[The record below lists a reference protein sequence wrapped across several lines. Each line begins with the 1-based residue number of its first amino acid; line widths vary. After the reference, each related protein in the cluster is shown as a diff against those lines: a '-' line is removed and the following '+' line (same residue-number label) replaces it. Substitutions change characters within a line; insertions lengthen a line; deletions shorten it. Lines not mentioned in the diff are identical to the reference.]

1 MGESNQFLKE
11 KVNESNNIVGKF
23 KKILGDP
30 ILLFTIIAVIFF
42 LFIFIVLPLYEVLKQ
57 SLVDLN
63 GNFTISA
70 YTTAF
75 TSSSNFQAIR
85 NTLFLATITGILA
98 TIIGFIFAYAEG
110 YIKLRGKKIFNL
122 IALLPM
128 ISPPFAISLSII
140 YLFGSRG
147 LITYSLLGLR
157 DFNIYGLPGLIL
169 VQTLSFFPLAYL
181 LLSGVLKTIDPS
193 MEEASQNLGGSRWDT
208 FSKVTFPL
216 AKSAI
221 ANSFLLVFIKSIA
234 DFGNPTAI
242 GGGYN
247 TLAVQIYQQA
257 IGNYDMAGASALSI
271 ILLNISLVLFILS
284 KYYLERKSYVTVTG
298 KTAKERVLIEEKY
311 IRLPI
316 EIFCIVTSSIIVMLY
331 ALIPIGSFVKLW
343 GINYTFTLDHYKY
356 AFSIGRKAIID
367 TTIFSAIAAP
377 ITGILAMI
385 IAYLIVRKRFFGR
398 SFIDFTSIIGIAV
411 PGTVV
416 GIGYILAFNSPPVVL
431 TGTATIIIVAFI
443 ARTIPIGIKS
453 GINTLQQID
462 PSIEEAAQDLGA
474 NSFKVFTTIT
484 LPMIKSAF
492 LGGLIYS
499 FIKSMTALS
508 AVIFLISARFKLLT
522 IAVLDQVEVGRFG
535 TASAFSTILI
545 VIVYVAIFIMYRLV
559 GLLGVS
565 KDSIKLT

>member
-1 MGESNQFLKE
+1 MSMD
-11 KVNESNNIVGKF
+11 NN
-23 KKILGDP
+23 KKNRSSSRWKRVISDP
-30 ILLFTIIAVIFF
+30 VLLFTIVTVILS

-57 SLVDLN
+57 SFLSLD
-63 GNFTISA
+63 GNFSVEA
-70 YTTAF
+70 YINAF
-75 TSSSNFQAIR
+75 TSSSNFQAIK
-85 NTLFLATITGILA
+85 NTLFLATVSGILA
-98 TIIGFIFAYAEG
+98 TIVGFIFAYADG
-110 YIKLRGKKIFNL
+110 YINLKTKKLFNI

-157 DFNIYGLPGLIL
+157 DFDIYGLPGLIL

-181 LLSGVLKTIDPS
+181 LLNGVLKTIDPS

-216 AKSAI
+216 TKPAL
-221 ANSFLLVFIKSIA
+221 ANAFLLVFIKSIA

-257 IGNYDMAGASALSI
+257 IGNYNMAGAAALSI
-271 ILLNISLVLFILS
+271 ILLNISLLLFIIS
-284 KYYLERKSYVTVTG
+284 KYYLDKKSYITVTG
-298 KTAKERVLIEEKY
+298 KTAKERVLISERHIK
-311 IRLPI
+311 LPI
-316 EIFCIVTSSIIVMLY
+316 EIFCMGASVIIIMLY

-343 GINYTFTLDHYKY
+343 GINYTFTLDHYIY
-356 AFSIGRKAIID
+356 AFSIGKKAIID
-367 TTIFSAIAAP
+367 TTVFSAIAAP
-377 ITGILAMI
+377 ITGILGMI
-385 IAYLIVRKRFFGR
+385 IAYLIVRKRFLGR
-398 SFIDFTSIIGIAV
+398 NFIDFTSVIGIAI
-411 PGTVV
+411 PGTVI
-416 GIGYILAFNSPPVVL
+416 GIGYILAFNSQPFVL
-431 TGTATIIIVAFI
+431 TGTAAIIVIAFI
-443 ARTIPIGIKS
+443 SRTIPIGIKS
-453 GINTLQQID
+453 GVNTLQQID

-474 NSFKVFTTIT
+474 GSFKVFSTIT

-508 AVIFLISARFKLLT
+508 AVIFLISARYRLLT
-522 IAVLDQVEVGRFG
+522 IVVLDQVEVGRFG

-545 VIVYVAIFIMYRLV
+545 IIVYIAIFIMYRLV
-559 GLLGVS
+559 GRLGVS

>member
-1 MGESNQFLKE
+1 MGKDSRIKT
-11 KVNESNNIVGKF
+11 GF
-23 KKILGDP
+23 KKISGDP
-30 ILLFTIIAVIFF
+30 ILLFTIITVILA

-57 SLVDLN
+57 SLVDLE
-63 GNFTISA
+63 GNFSLRA
-70 YTTAF
+70 YITSF
-75 TSSSNFQAIR
+75 TSSSNFEAIR
-85 NTLFLATITGILA
+85 NTLFLATVTGVTS
-98 TIIGFIFAYAEG
+98 TIVGFIFAYGEG
-110 YIKLRGKKIFNL
+110 YVKLRAKKLFNL

-181 LLSGVLKTIDPS
+181 LLNGVLKTIDPS
-193 MEEASQNLGGSRWDT
+193 MEEASQNLGGSRWNT

-216 AKSAI
+216 TKPAI

-257 IGNYDMAGASALSI
+257 IGNYNMAGAAALSI
-271 ILLNISLVLFILS
+271 ILLNISLVLFIFS
-284 KYYLERKSYVTVTG
+284 KYYLERKSYITVTG
-298 KTAKERVLIEEKY
+298 KTAKERILIDEKH
-311 IRLPI
+311 IRIPI
-316 EIFCIVTSSIIVMLY
+316 ELFCIIASLIIVMLY

-343 GINYTFTLDHYKY
+343 GINYAFTLDHYKY
-356 AFSIGRKAIID
+356 AFNIGRKAILD

-377 ITGILAMI
+377 ITGILGMV
-385 IAYLIVRKRFFGR
+385 IAYLIVRKKFLGR
-398 SFIDFTSIIGIAV
+398 SFIDFTSVIGIAV

-431 TGTATIIIVAFI
+431 TGTAAIIIIAFI
-443 ARTIPIGIKS
+443 SRTIPIGIKS

-474 NSFKVFTTIT
+474 NSFMVFTTIT

-508 AVIFLISARFKLLT
+508 AVIFLISARFRLLT
-522 IAVLDQVEVGRFG
+522 IVVLDQVEVGRFG

-545 VIVYVAIFIMYRLV
+545 VIVYIAIFIMYKLV

>member
-1 MGESNQFLKE
+1 MSENMRHGKERNRVNQKTAQLQ
-11 KVNESNNIVGKF
+11 
-23 KKILGDP
+23 KIIRDP
-30 ILLFTIIAVIFF
+30 ILLLTIIAVIIS
-42 LFIFIVLPLYEVLKQ
+42 LFVFIVLPLYEVLKQ
-57 SLVDLN
+57 SFVGLD
-63 GNFTISA
+63 GKFTFKA
-70 YTTAF
+70 YIDAF
-75 TSSSNFQAIR
+75 TSSSNFQAIL

-98 TIIGFIFAYAEG
+98 TVVGFIFAYGEA
-110 YIKLRGKKIFNL
+110 YIKMRGKKIFNL

-181 LLSGVLKTIDPS
+181 LLNGVLKTIDPS

-216 AKSAI
+216 TKPAI

-242 GGGYN
+242 GGGFN

-257 IGNYDMAGASALSI
+257 IGNYNLASAAALSI
-271 ILLNISLVLFILS
+271 ILMDISLLLFIFS

-298 KTAKERVLIEEKY
+298 KTAKERVLIEEKH

-316 EIFCIVTSSIIVMLY
+316 SFLCTFISIVIVMLY
-331 ALIPIGSFVKLW
+331 ALIPLGSFVKLW
-343 GINYTFTLDHYKY
+343 GINYSFTLDHYKY
-356 AFSIGRKAIID
+356 AFSMGKKAIID
-367 TTIFSAIAAP
+367 TTIFSSIASP
-377 ITGILAMI
+377 ITGIISMI
-385 IAYLIVRKRFFGR
+385 IAYLIVRKRFIGR
-398 SFIDFTSIIGIAV
+398 SFIDFTSVIGIAV

-416 GIGYILAFNSPPVVL
+416 GIGYILAFNSPPFVL
-431 TGTATIIIVAFI
+431 TGTAAIIIIAFI
-443 ARTIPIGIKS
+443 SRSMPVGIKS

-462 PSIEEAAQDLGA
+462 SSIEEAAQDLGA

-492 LGGLIYS
+492 LGGLVYS
-499 FIKSMTALS
+499 FIKSMTSLS
-508 AVIFLISARFKLLT
+508 AVIFLISARVRLLT
-522 IAVLDQVEVGRFG
+522 IVVLDQVEVGKFG

-545 VIVYVAIFIMYRLV
+545 IIVYVAIFIMYKLV

-565 KDSIKLT
+565 KDNIKLT